1 MCVRRRMDK
10 GSGAHCARPAGAAG
24 GSCEV
29 YPKGVIW
36 PNLFFASIRGRWPRM
51 DTDEGVAWLSRGVP
65 PRVRIR
71 TFCFAGLAQGLE
83 AACRAG
89 GRMRY
94 VPDHIVAAG

>member
-1 MCVRRRMDK
+1 MIRRP
-10 GSGAHCARPAGAAG
+10 SPVISSAAG
-24 GSCEV
+24 NSFV
-29 YPKGVIW
+29 SSDLAKK
-36 PNLFFASIRGRWPRM
+36 IRLGLAELAAVREQLTPLMRL

-71 TFCFAGLAQGLE
+71 TFCFSGLAQGLE